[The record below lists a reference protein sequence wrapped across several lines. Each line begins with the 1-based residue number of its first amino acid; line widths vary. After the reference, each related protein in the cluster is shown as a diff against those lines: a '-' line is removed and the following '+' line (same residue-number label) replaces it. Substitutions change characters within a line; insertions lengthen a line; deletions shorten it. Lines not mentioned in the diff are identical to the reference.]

1 MGFYRLISGLLFF
14 FIVVSCNNNGSD
26 KSTPQAGGLSPVVNA
41 DTTQSMD
48 EADAGDS
55 EEVESQSTSQ
65 STDTEIKLLSWN
77 IANLGKSKDDE
88 EIGAM
93 ANVIKNFEVVAIQEV
108 VAGPGGA
115 QAVARL
121 VDALNRKGS
130 KWDYVVSN
138 PTSGGKG
145 VERYAFLWKPSRV
158 KLKGRA
164 WLDENVADAVD
175 REPFMARFERAGKV
189 ITVASFHAVPQSKY
203 PNAEIE
209 LLKDFPLWYPNDHL
223 VIVGDFNAG
232 NTEYGGQTLMA
243 KGFKDA
249 LNNTKT
255 TIKMKPDAQGNHL
268 ANPFD
273 HMYFE
278 NKELQINEK
287 GTVDF
292 TGQYND
298 LKSARLISDHIPVWA
313 SVSVR

>member
-1 MGFYRLISGLLFF
+1 MGFLKSFFGLVLFLF
-14 FIVVSCNNNGSD
+14 VVSCGNNGSPN
-26 KSTPQAGGLSPVVNA
+26 STHQSGGFSPVENV
-41 DTTQSMD
+41 DSIQTDD
-48 EADAGDS
+48 ESVSDDS
-55 EEVESQSTSQ
+55 EVAVENNTNA
-65 STDTEIKLLSWN
+65 EIKLLSWN
-77 IANLGKSKDDE
+77 IANLGKSKDDG
-88 EIGAM
+88 EIDAM
-93 ANVIKNFEVVAIQEV
+93 VRVIKDFEVIAIQEV
-108 VAGPGGA
+108 VAGPGGS
-115 QAVARL
+115 QAVSRL

-158 KLKGRA
+158 KLKGKA
-164 WLDENVADAVD
+164 WLDVNVADAVD
-175 REPFMARFERAGKV
+175 REPFIARFEKAGKT

-209 LLKDFPLWYPNDHL
+209 LLKDFPKWYSEDHL
-223 VIVGDFNAG
+223 ILVGDFNAG
-232 NTEYGGQTLMA
+232 NTEYGGQALMDQ
-243 KGFKDA
+243 GFKDA

-255 TIKMKPDAQGNHL
+255 TIKMKPDKKGNHL

-278 NKELQINEK
+278 KKELQISSK

-292 TGQYND
+292 TGRYDD

>member
-1 MGFYRLISGLLFF
+1 MGFIKSFFGLVLFLF
-14 FIVVSCNNNGSD
+14 VVSCGNNGSTNS
-26 KSTPQAGGLSPVVNA
+26 KHQSGGFSTVENVDS
-41 DTTQSMD
+41 TQTDD
-48 EADAGDS
+48 ESVSDDS
-55 EEVESQSTSQ
+55 EVVA
-65 STDTEIKLLSWN
+65 DNNKNAEIKLLSWN
-77 IANLGKSKDDE
+77 IANLGKSKDFG
-88 EIGAM
+88 EIAEM
-93 ANVIKNFEVVAIQEV
+93 ARVIKDYDVAAIQEV
-108 VAGPGGA
+108 VAGPGGP

-158 KLKGRA
+158 KLKGKA
-164 WLDENVADAVD
+164 WLDANVADAVD
-175 REPFMARFERAGKV
+175 REPFMARFERAGKT

-209 LLKDFPLWYPNDHL
+209 LLKDFPKWYSEDHL
-223 VIVGDFNAG
+223 ILVGDFNAG
-232 NTEYGGQTLMA
+232 NTEYGGQALMDQ
-243 KGFKDA
+243 GFKDA
-249 LNNTKT
+249 MNNTKT
-255 TIKMKPDAQGNHL
+255 TIKMKPDKKGNHL

-278 NKELQINEK
+278 QKELQVSSK

-292 TGQYND
+292 TRRYDD

>member
-1 MGFYRLISGLLFF
+1 MDFLKLFF
-14 FIVVSCNNNGSD
+14 APVFFILVVSCGNNVSQDKIHQSGGFSAVDNGEESLNASD
-26 KSTPQAGGLSPVVNA
+26 TSFKDSDVVTENN
-41 DTTQSMD
+41 S
-48 EADAGDS
+48 DS
-55 EEVESQSTSQ
+55 
-65 STDTEIKLLSWN
+65 DIHLLSWN
-77 IANLGKSKDDE
+77 IANLGKSKDDT
-88 EIGAM
+88 EIDAM
-93 ANVIKNFEVVAIQEV
+93 ARIIKDYEVAAIQEV

-164 WLDENVADAVD
+164 WLDEHVADAID
-175 REPFMARFERAGKV
+175 REPYIARFEKAGKV

-203 PNAEIE
+203 PNVEIE
-209 LLKDFPLWYPNDHL
+209 LLKDFPQWYSDDHL
-223 VIVGDFNAG
+223 LLVGDFNAG
-232 NTEYGGQTLMA
+232 NNEYGGQALSQS
-243 KGFKDA
+243 GFKDA
-249 LNNTKT
+249 MNNVRT
-255 TIKMKPDAQGNHL
+255 TIKMKPDKEGRHL

-273 HMYFE
+273 HIYFE
-278 NKELQINEK
+278 KKELQITSN

-292 TGQYND
+292 TTGYND
-298 LKSARLISDHIPVWA
+298 LKSARLISDHIPVWV

>member
-1 MGFYRLISGLLFF
+1 MGFLRSIFGLFLFLF
-14 FIVVSCNNNGSD
+14 VVSCGNNGSANS
-26 KSTPQAGGLSPVVNA
+26 KHQSGRFSPVENV
-41 DTTQSMD
+41 DTTQIDDDSVSD
-48 EADAGDS
+48 DS
-55 EEVESQSTSQ
+55 EVVVENNTNA
-65 STDTEIKLLSWN
+65 EIKLLSWN
-77 IANLGKSKDDE
+77 IANLGKSKDDG
-88 EIGAM
+88 EIDAM
-93 ANVIKNFEVVAIQEV
+93 VRVIKDFEVIAIQEV
-108 VAGPGGA
+108 VAGPGGS

-158 KLKGRA
+158 KLKGKA
-164 WLDENVADAVD
+164 WLDANVADAVD
-175 REPFMARFERAGKV
+175 REPFMARFEKAGKT

-209 LLKDFPLWYPNDHL
+209 LLKDFPKWYSEDHL
-223 VIVGDFNAG
+223 ILVGDFNAG
-232 NTEYGGQTLMA
+232 NEEYGGQALVE

-249 LNNTKT
+249 MNNTKT
-255 TIKMKPDAQGNHL
+255 TIKMKPDKKGNHL

-278 NKELQINEK
+278 QKELQISSK

-292 TGQYND
+292 TRRYDD
-298 LKSARLISDHIPVWA
+298 LKSARLISDHIPVWV

>member
-1 MGFYRLISGLLFF
+1 MGFLKSFFGLVLFLF
-14 FIVVSCNNNGSD
+14 VVSCGNNGSPN
-26 KSTPQAGGLSPVVNA
+26 STHQSGGFSPVENV
-41 DTTQSMD
+41 DTTQTDDDSVS
-48 EADAGDS
+48 EDS
-55 EEVESQSTSQ
+55 EVVVENNSNA
-65 STDTEIKLLSWN
+65 EIKLLSWN
-77 IANLGKSKDDE
+77 IANLGKSKDDG
-88 EIGAM
+88 EIDAM
-93 ANVIKNFEVVAIQEV
+93 VRVINDFEVIAIQEV
-108 VAGPGGA
+108 VAGPGGS

-158 KLKGRA
+158 RLKGKA
-164 WLDENVADAVD
+164 WLDANVADVVD
-175 REPFMARFERAGKV
+175 REPFMARFEKAGKT

-209 LLKDFPLWYPNDHL
+209 LLKDFPKWYSEDHL
-223 VIVGDFNAG
+223 ILVGDFNAG
-232 NTEYGGQTLMA
+232 NQEYGGQALMDQ
-243 KGFKDA
+243 GFKDA
-249 LNNTKT
+249 MNNTKT
-255 TIKMKPDAQGNHL
+255 TIKMKPDQKGNHL

-278 NKELQINEK
+278 QKELQISSK

-292 TGQYND
+292 TRRYDD

>member
-1 MGFYRLISGLLFF
+1 MGFLRLIFVLFLF
-14 FIVVSCNNNGSD
+14 LFVVSCGNNGSRD
-26 KSTPQAGGLSPVVNA
+26 SKHQSGGFSPVENI
-41 DTTQSMD
+41 DTTQIDDDSVSD
-48 EADAGDS
+48 DS
-55 EEVESQSTSQ
+55 EVAVENNTNA
-65 STDTEIKLLSWN
+65 EIKLMSWN
-77 IANLGKSKDDE
+77 IANLGKSKDDG
-88 EIGAM
+88 EIDAM
-93 ANVIKNFEVVAIQEV
+93 VRVIKDFEVIAIQEV
-108 VAGPGGA
+108 VAGPGGS

-158 KLKGRA
+158 KLKGKA
-164 WLDENVADAVD
+164 WLDANVADAVD
-175 REPFMARFERAGKV
+175 REPFMARFEKAGKT

-209 LLKDFPLWYPNDHL
+209 LLKDFPKWYSEDHL
-223 VIVGDFNAG
+223 IVVGDFNAG
-232 NTEYGGQTLMA
+232 NQEYGGQALMDQ
-243 KGFKDA
+243 GFKDA
-249 LNNTKT
+249 MNNTKT
-255 TIKMKPDAQGNHL
+255 TIKMKPDQKGNHL

-278 NKELQINEK
+278 QKELQISAK

-292 TGQYND
+292 TSRYDD

>member
-1 MGFYRLISGLLFF
+1 MDFLKFF
-14 FIVVSCNNNGSD
+14 FAPVFFILVVSCGNNDFQNKTQQS
-26 KSTPQAGGLSPVVNA
+26 GGLTPVDHVEE
-41 DTTQSMD
+41 SSIGG
-48 EADAGDS
+48 DASSKDS
-55 EEVESQSTSQ
+55 EVV
-65 STDTEIKLLSWN
+65 TENNSGEDIHLLSWN
-77 IANLGKSKDDE
+77 IANLGKSKDDT
-88 EIGAM
+88 EIDAM
-93 ANVIKNFEVVAIQEV
+93 ARVIKDYEVVAIQEV
-108 VAGPGGA
+108 VAGQGGA

-164 WLDENVADAVD
+164 WLDEHVADAID
-175 REPFMARFERAGKV
+175 REPYMARFEKAGKV

-209 LLKDFPLWYPNDHL
+209 LLKDFPKWYSEDHL
-223 VIVGDFNAG
+223 LLVGDFNAG
-232 NTEYGGQTLMA
+232 NNEYGGQALSQN
-243 KGFKDA
+243 GFKDA
-249 LNNTKT
+249 MNNVRT
-255 TIKMKPDAQGNHL
+255 TIKMKPDKEGRHL

-278 NKELQINEK
+278 QRELQITSN

-292 TGQYND
+292 TNGYND